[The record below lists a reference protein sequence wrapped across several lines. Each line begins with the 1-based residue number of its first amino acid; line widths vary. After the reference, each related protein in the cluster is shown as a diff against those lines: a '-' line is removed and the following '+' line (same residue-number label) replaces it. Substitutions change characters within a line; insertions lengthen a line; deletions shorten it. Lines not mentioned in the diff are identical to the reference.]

1 MICKIYWYKYIMKIW
16 IVWLPN
22 VGKSTLFNAL
32 TKSYAA
38 DAANFPFCTIEPNI
52 WIVDVRD
59 SRIDKLAQISN
70 SQKIIYAN
78 VKFVDIAWLVKWASQ
93 WEGLGNKFLANV
105 REVDAIVQVL
115 RYFADE
121 NVLHV
126 HDKVDPIYD
135 SEIINTEL
143 IISDM
148 ESVAKQLPSLVKI
161 SKKTKEQE
169 DIYDILL
176 LCEKILNQGKY
187 IYDMIHDFAPE
198 QLKILKSLNLITSK
212 PLIYAINVAES
223 DLNKFL
229 DIENDIS
236 SKLGSKKCIVLSAK
250 LESELQDMDDNER
263 IEYISDTVGNK
274 FQDYSDYPTLDRLI
288 KSAFD
293 TVGLQYYFT
302 TWEKETRAWTI
313 PKWSTA
319 PQAAGAIHTD
329 FERWFIKAEIV
340 KYDDLIAAGTWSK
353 AKEAGKLW
361 LQGKDYIMHDGDVV
375 VFKFNV

>member
-1 MICKIYWYKYIMKIW
+1 MKIG
-16 IVWLPN
+16 IVGLPN

-59 SRIDKLAQISN
+59 VRIDKLAEISN
-70 SQKIIYAN
+70 TQKIIYAN

-93 WEGLGNKFLANV
+93 WEGLGNKFLANI

-143 IISDM
+143 IIADM
-148 ESVAKQLPSLVKI
+148 ESVSKQLPSLAKM
-161 SKKTKEQE
+161 SKKTKEQDAMYE
-169 DIYDILL
+169 VLQMCD
-176 LCEKILNQGKY
+176 KILSEGKY
-187 IYDMIHDFAPE
+187 IYDIISEFSPE
-198 QLKILKSLNLITSK
+198 QLKVLKSLNLITSK
-212 PLIYAINVAES
+212 PLVYAINVAES
-223 DLNKFL
+223 DLVDFAK
-229 DIENDIS
+229 IEADMS
-236 SKLGSKKCIVLSAK
+236 AKLGKKCVVLSAK
-250 LESELQDMDDNER
+250 LESELQDMDDSER
-263 IEYISDTVGNK
+263 IEYISDTVAAK
-274 FQDYSDYPTLDRLI
+274 LHDYSDYPTLDRLI
-288 KSAFD
+288 KTAFD
-293 TVGLQYYFT
+293 TVWLQYYFT
-302 TWEKETRAWTI
+302 TWEKETRAWAI
-313 PKWSTA
+313 EKWFTA
-319 PQAAGAIHTD
+319 PQAAGVIHTD

-340 KYDDLIAAGTWSK
+340 KYDDLVAAGSWSK